1 MSFSEFIAHR
11 NRYTNLFNAAQA
23 TQIRYPQYRKQNSET
38 DTAQQ
43 KQCKQPW
50 RFQTIQRVQPNFTTD
65 GIRNF
70 IAQQKQRKQ
79 DFLTD
84 GKNIFT
90 YSFQP
95 IQQISWHN
103 KNNAN
108 N

>member
-1 MSFSEFIAHR
+1 MSFPEFIAHP

-23 TQIRYPQYRKQNSET
+23 THIRYPQYRKQNSET

-70 IAQQKQRKQ
+70 MAQQ
-79 DFLTD
+79 
-84 GKNIFT
+84 
-90 YSFQP
+90 
-95 IQQISWHN
+95 
-103 KNNAN
+103 
-108 N
+108 